1 MRLNNLEGLKIEYGQ
16 SSEVWEKW
24 NKSLTFTR
32 YLQESSNLQ
41 LSLLQ
46 SSPGELGRHPS
57 CLLRL
62 PTQFSLTARV
72 QRIAQQGCLSHACL
86 CHHRAGGSGFPWLPA
101 TMLFPFHPW
110 GHVFAKAFSSDAG
123 AVLPTMT
130 FPVSTFSWEERQ
142 QSPPH
147 LPSPGNFILYK
158 AKYAILYNSWLA
170 FPMPSPPVTSWKC
183 LSRLLACSQLTFP
196 AQVICLLRISSLF
209 KSTSFQLKLRPFL
222 FWWTFC
228 ILAGALTRAVPQAA
242 FSYSYRA
249 HGSLAQAMNWE
260 TPNLDFLIKKQYL
273 LR

>member
-1 MRLNNLEGLKIEYGQ
+1 MRLNNLEGLKIEHGQ
-16 SSEVWEKW
+16 SSEVWEKL

-46 SSPGELGRHPS
+46 SSPRELGWHPS

-62 PTQFSLTARV
+62 PTQFLTARV
-72 QRIAQQGCLSHACL
+72 QRIAQQGCLY
-86 CHHRAGGSGFPWLPA
+86 RAEGSGFPWLPA
-101 TMLFPFHPW
+101 TTLFPFHLW
-110 GHVFAKAFSSDAG
+110 GHLFAKAFSSDAG

-158 AKYAILYNSWLA
+158 AKYAILHNSWLV

-183 LSRLLACSQLTFP
+183 LSRLLACSRITFP
-196 AQVICLLRISSLF
+196 AQVTCLLRISSLF
-209 KSTSFQLKLRPFL
+209 KSTSFQFKLRPFL

-228 ILAGALTRAVPQAA
+228 TLAGALTRAVPQSA
-242 FSYSYRA
+242 FSYSYSA
-249 HGSLAQAMNWE
+249 YGSLAQAMNWE
-260 TPNLDFLIKKQYL
+260 TPNLYFLIKKQYL